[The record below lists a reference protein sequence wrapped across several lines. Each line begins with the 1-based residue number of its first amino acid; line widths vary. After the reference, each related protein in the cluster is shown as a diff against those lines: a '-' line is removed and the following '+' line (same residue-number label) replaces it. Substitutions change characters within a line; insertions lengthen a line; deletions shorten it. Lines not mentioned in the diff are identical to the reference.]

1 MTVAARKALR
11 KEAVVPSAPARSKTR
26 GEAARDKRDRPD
38 PAALLAWYARHRRTL
53 PWRVLAGE
61 KPDPYRV
68 WLSEVMLQQTTVRAV
83 APYFARFTARWPN
96 VQALAAAP
104 LEEVLRLWAGLGYY
118 ARARNLHACAEAVV
132 AHHGGCFPP
141 CEVTLAT
148 LPGIGNYT
156 AAAIAAIAFDLPAAA
171 VDGNVERVMARLFA
185 IGQELPAAR
194 AQIRRLTQSMVPAEC
209 AGDFAQALM
218 DLGATIC
225 TPKAPAC
232 ALCPWMDGCAAR
244 RGGDPERFPVKAER
258 KKRRS
263 RRGAAFVLTRADG
276 FVLVRSR
283 PPKGLLGGMTEVPT
297 SHWSKDLNE
306 RDALADAPW
315 PTDAR
320 PQWRRVPGVVNHLFT
335 HFPLQ
340 LVVYRATVNASAAAP
355 GGMRWVAL
363 AGLAGEALPTVMRK
377 VIAHAFSEG
386 RETANVTAPEIM
398 DAPQRR
404 VT

>member
-1 MTVAARKALR
+1 MTVAARKAPR
-11 KEAVVPSAPARSKTR
+11 KKAVALPAPPGGKTR
-26 GEAARDKRDRPD
+26 GEEAGDKRDRPD
-38 PAALLAWYARHRRTL
+38 PSALLAWYARHRRTL
-53 PWRVLAGE
+53 PWRVVAGE

-68 WLSEVMLQQTTVRAV
+68 WLSEVMLQQTTVKTV

-118 ARARNLHACAEAVV
+118 ARARNLHTCAKAVV
-132 AHHGGCFPP
+132 VRHGGCFPP
-141 CEVTLAT
+141 CEAMLAA
-148 LPGIGNYT
+148 LPGIGSYT

-185 IGQELPAAR
+185 IEQELPAAR
-194 AQIRRLTQSMVPAEC
+194 APIRRVTQSMVPAER

-232 ALCPWMDGCAAR
+232 VLCPWMDGCAAR
-244 RGGDPERFPVKAER
+244 RGGEPERFPVKAER
-258 KKRRS
+258 KERRL
-263 RRGAAFVLTRADG
+263 RRGAAFVVTRSDG

-283 PPKGLLGGMTEVPT
+283 PPNGLLGGMTEVPT
-297 SHWSKDLNE
+297 SHWSHDFNE
-306 RDALADAPW
+306 RRALAEAPW
-315 PTDAR
+315 PTYAR
-320 PQWRRVPGVVNHLFT
+320 ARWRRIPGEVTHVFT

-340 LVVYRATVNASAAAP
+340 LTVYRATVGADVPAPAA
-355 GGMRWVAL
+355 MRWAAL

>member
-1 MTVAARKALR
+1 MTVAARKVLR
-11 KEAVVPSAPARSKTR
+11 KEAVALPAPAACNARS
-26 GEAARDKRDRPD
+26 EDARLGLQTPR
-38 PAALLAWYARHRRTL
+38 PAALLAWYARHRRKL

-61 KPDPYRV
+61 TPDPYRI
-68 WLSEVMLQQTTVRAV
+68 WLSEVMLQQTTVKAV
-83 APYFARFTARWPN
+83 EPYFARFVARWPN
-96 VQALAAAP
+96 VQSLAATP

-118 ARARNLHACAEAVV
+118 ARARNLHACAQAVV

-141 CEVTLAT
+141 CEVALAA

-171 VDGNVERVMARLFA
+171 VDGNVERVMARVFA
-185 IGQELPAAR
+185 LGQDLPVAR
-194 AQIRRLTQSMVPAEC
+194 AQIRRLTRSMVPVEH

-225 TPKAPAC
+225 TRKAPAC
-232 ALCPWMDGCAAR
+232 GLCPWMDVCAAR
-244 RGGDPERFPVKAER
+244 RAGDPESFPVKAKR
-258 KKRRS
+258 KALRL

-306 RDALADAPW
+306 RYALADAPC
-315 PTDAR
+315 PRHAR
-320 PQWRRVPGVVNHLFT
+320 PHWRRVPGVVSHVFT

-340 LVVYRATVNASAAAP
+340 LVVYKATVNASAAAP

-377 VIAHAFSEG
+377 VIAHAFSED
-386 RETANVTAPEIM
+386 RETASVAAPENRN
-398 DAPQRR
+398 ARQRR